1 MDILETIRVSIHS
14 LRLNKMRSA
23 LTALGIIIG
32 VGSVIAMISLGA
44 GARIQ
49 VTKQIQAMG
58 TNLVMVTPGKMGF
71 RGMRH
76 FGSTS
81 VQSLT
86 LDDADYLKN
95 RCNLIKEIAP
105 QISDSAVVKYK
116 SKTLNTTVSGV
127 PPVYFQIRELKPSS
141 GRLFYDRDNEGYR
154 NVCVLGNNVKQ
165 DLFADL
171 DPVNM
176 LIKLKNVNYRVIGV
190 LESKGE
196 ASMGGQ
202 DDQVFIPLSTAQLR
216 MFGTD
221 KVRMISMEIVSEKVI
236 DDAIKEIEKLLRIKH
251 KIYNPENDDFTVRSQ
266 KEMQQLMEN
275 VTGTLTLLLGG
286 IAAISLLVGGIGIM
300 NIMLVTVTERTREI
314 GIRKAVGAKR
324 KDILVQFLVESI
336 TLSLVGGFVGIL
348 LGIGG
353 SVAISKIAKW
363 TTTVTPISVFI
374 AFFFSIAVGL
384 FFGIYPANK
393 ASKLNPIEALRYE

>member
-1 MDILETIRVSIHS
+1 MDILETFRVSFNS
-14 LRLNKMRSA
+14 LRLNKMRSG
-23 LTALGIIIG
+23 LTMLGIIIG

-44 GARIQ
+44 GARTQ
-49 VTKQIQAMG
+49 VTKQIQSMG
-58 TNLVMVTPGKMGF
+58 TNMVMLMPGKMSF
-71 RGMRH
+71 RGPGH

-81 VQSLT
+81 ALSLT
-86 LDDADYLKN
+86 LDDATYLKN

-105 QISDSAVVKYK
+105 QISGSVIVKYK
-116 SKTLNTTVSGV
+116 SKTLNATVSGV
-127 PPVYFQIRELKPSS
+127 PPAYFAIRELKPAS
-141 GRLFYDRDNEGYR
+141 GRLIYDKDNEGYR
-154 NVCVLGNNVKQ
+154 NVCVLGNNIKK

-171 DPVNM
+171 DPVDM
-176 LIKLKNVNYRVIGV
+176 VIKLKNVNYRVIGV
-190 LESKGE
+190 LETKGE

-202 DDQVFIPLSTAQLR
+202 DDNVFIPLSTAQLR

-221 KVRMISMEIVSEKVI
+221 KVRMITMEITSSKDI
-236 DDAIKEIEKLLRIKH
+236 DNAIKEIEKLMRIKH
-251 KIYNPENDDFTVRSQ
+251 KISNPEDDDFTVRSQ

-314 GIRKAVGAKR
+314 GVRKAIGAKR
-324 KDILVQFLVESI
+324 KDILVQFLIESI
-336 TLSLVGGFVGIL
+336 TLSIVGGMVGIL
-348 LGIGG
+348 LGVGG

-363 TTTVTPISVFI
+363 TTTVTPISIFI
-374 AFFFSIAVGL
+374 SFFFSIAVGL

>member
-1 MDILETIRVSIHS
+1 MDILETFRVSFHS
-14 LRLNKMRSA
+14 LRLNKMRSG

-44 GARIQ
+44 GARTQ
-49 VTKQIQAMG
+49 VTERIQAMG
-58 TNLVMVTPGKMGF
+58 TNLVMLIPGKMSF
-71 RGMRH
+71 RGPGH
-76 FGSTS
+76 LGASS

-86 LDDADYLKN
+86 LDDATYLKN

-105 QISDSAVVKYK
+105 VIAGSAIIKYK
-116 SKTLNTTVSGV
+116 NKTLNTTVSGV
-127 PPVYFQIRELKPSS
+127 PPVYFQIRDLKSSS

-171 DPVNM
+171 DPVDM
-176 LIKLKNVNYRVIGV
+176 VIKLKNVNYRVIGV
-190 LESKGE
+190 LETKGE

-202 DDQVFIPLSTAQLR
+202 DDNVFIPLSTAQLR

-221 KVRMISMEIVSEKVI
+221 KVRTITMEITSDKVI
-236 DDAIKEIEKLLRIKH
+236 DDAIKEIEKLMRIKH

-266 KEMQQLMEN
+266 KEMQQLMES
-275 VTGTLTLLLGG
+275 VTGVLTLMLGG
-286 IAAISLLVGGIGIM
+286 IAGISLLVGGIGIM

-314 GIRKAVGAKR
+314 GIRKAIGAKR
-324 KDILVQFLVESI
+324 KDILIQFLIESI
-336 TLSLVGGFVGIL
+336 TLSLVGGLVGIL

-363 TTTVTPISVFI
+363 TTTVTPISIVI
-374 AFFFSIAVGL
+374 SFFFSIAVGL

-393 ASKLNPIEALRYE
+393 ASKLNPIDALRYE

>member
-1 MDILETIRVSIHS
+1 MDILETFRVSFHS

-44 GARIQ
+44 GARTQ
-49 VTKQIQAMG
+49 VTQRIQAMG
-58 TNLVMVTPGKMGF
+58 TNLVMVIPGKMSF
-71 RGMRH
+71 RGPGH
-76 FGSTS
+76 AGATS
-81 VQSLT
+81 IQSLT
-86 LDDADYLKN
+86 LDDANYLKS

-105 QISDSAVVKYK
+105 VIAGSAIIKYK
-116 SKTLNTTVSGV
+116 NKTLNTTVSGV
-127 PPVYFQIRELKPSS
+127 PPVYFQIRELKTSS

-171 DPVNM
+171 DPVDM
-176 LIKLKNVNYRVIGV
+176 VIKLKNVNYRVIGV
-190 LESKGE
+190 LETKGE

-202 DDQVFIPLSTAQLR
+202 DDNVFIPLSTAQLR

-221 KVRMISMEIVSEKVI
+221 KVRVINMEIASDKVI
-236 DDAIKEIEKLLRIKH
+236 NDAIKEIEKLMRIKH

-266 KEMQQLMEN
+266 KEMQQLMES
-275 VTGTLTLLLGG
+275 VTGVLTLLLGG

-314 GIRKAVGAKR
+314 GIRKAIGAKR
-324 KDILVQFLVESI
+324 KDILVQFLIESI
-336 TLSLVGGFVGIL
+336 TLSLVGGLVGIL

-363 TTTVTPISVFI
+363 TTTVTPISI
-374 AFFFSIAVGL
+374 LISFFFAVAVGL

>member
-1 MDILETIRVSIHS
+1 MDIWESFRFSMHS
-14 LRLNKMRSA
+14 LRSNKMRSA
-23 LTALGIIIG
+23 LTTLGIIIG

-44 GARIQ
+44 GARTQ
-49 VTKQIQAMG
+49 VTQRIQEMG
-58 TNLVMVTPGKMGF
+58 TNLVMVLPGKMGF
-71 RGMRH
+71 RGAGH
-76 FGSTS
+76 AGSTS

-86 LDDADYLKN
+86 IDDADYLKN

-105 QISDSAVVKYK
+105 VIAGSAIVKYK
-116 SKTLNTTVSGV
+116 SKTMNATVSGV
-127 PPVYFQIRELKPSS
+127 PPVYFEIRELKTSS

-154 NVCVLGNNVKQ
+154 NVCVLGNNIKQ

-171 DPVNM
+171 DPVDM
-176 LIKLKNVNYRVIGV
+176 VIKLKNVNYRVIGV
-190 LESKGE
+190 LETKGE

-202 DDQVFIPLSTAQLR
+202 DDNVFIPLSTARLR
-216 MFGTD
+216 TFGTD
-221 KVRMISMEIVSEKVI
+221 KVRMIAIEIVSEKAI
-236 DDAIKEIEKLLRIKH
+236 DDAIKEIEKLMRIKH

-314 GIRKAVGAKR
+314 GIRKAIGAKR

-336 TLSLVGGFVGIL
+336 TLSLVGGLVGIL
-348 LGIGG
+348 LGVGG

-363 TTTVTPISVFI
+363 TTTVTPISIFVS
-374 AFFFSIAVGL
+374 FFFSIVVGL

>member
-1 MDILETIRVSIHS
+1 MDILESFRFSIHS
-14 LRLNKMRSA
+14 LRSNKMRSA
-23 LTALGIIIG
+23 LTTLGIIIG

-44 GARIQ
+44 GARTQ
-49 VTKQIQAMG
+49 VSKQIQAMG
-58 TNLVMVTPGKMGF
+58 TNLVMVLPGKMGF
-71 RGMRH
+71 RGAGH
-76 FGSTS
+76 AGSTS

-86 LDDADYLKN
+86 IDDANYLKN

-105 QISDSAVVKYK
+105 VIAGSAVVKYK
-116 SKTLNTTVSGV
+116 SKTLNATVSGV
-127 PPVYFQIRELKPSS
+127 PPVYFEIRELKTSS

-154 NVCVLGNNVKQ
+154 NICVLGNNVKQ
-165 DLFADL
+165 DLFGDL
-171 DPVNM
+171 DPVDM
-176 LIKLKNVNYRVIGV
+176 VIKLKNVNYRVIGV
-190 LESKGE
+190 LETKGE

-202 DDQVFIPLSTAQLR
+202 DDNVFIPLSTAQLR

-221 KVRMISMEIVSEKVI
+221 KVRVINMEITSDKVI
-236 DDAIKEIEKLLRIKH
+236 TDAIKEIEKLMRIKH

-275 VTGTLTLLLGG
+275 VTGVLTLLLGG

-314 GIRKAVGAKR
+314 GIRKAIGAKR

-363 TTTVTPISVFI
+363 TTTVTPISIFI
-374 AFFFSIAVGL
+374 SFFFSIAVGL

>member
-1 MDILETIRVSIHS
+1 MDILETFRVSFHS

-44 GARIQ
+44 GARTQ
-49 VTKQIQAMG
+49 VTQRIQAMG
-58 TNLVMVTPGKMGF
+58 TNLVMVIPGKMSF
-71 RGMRH
+71 RGPGH
-76 FGSTS
+76 AGATS
-81 VQSLT
+81 IQSLT
-86 LDDADYLKN
+86 LDDANYLKS

-105 QISDSAVVKYK
+105 VIAGSAIIKYK
-116 SKTLNTTVSGV
+116 NKTLNTTVSGV
-127 PPVYFQIRELKPSS
+127 PPVYFQIRELKTSS

-171 DPVNM
+171 DPVDM
-176 LIKLKNVNYRVIGV
+176 VIKLKNVNYRVIGV
-190 LESKGE
+190 LETKGE

-202 DDQVFIPLSTAQLR
+202 DDNVFIPLSTAQLR

-221 KVRMISMEIVSEKVI
+221 KVRVINMEIASDKVI
-236 DDAIKEIEKLLRIKH
+236 NDAIKEIERLMRIKH

-266 KEMQQLMEN
+266 KEMQQLMES
-275 VTGTLTLLLGG
+275 VTGVLTLLLGG

-314 GIRKAVGAKR
+314 GIRKAIGAKR
-324 KDILVQFLVESI
+324 KDILVQFLIESI
-336 TLSLVGGFVGIL
+336 TLSLVGGLVGIL

-363 TTTVTPISVFI
+363 TTTVTPISI
-374 AFFFSIAVGL
+374 LISFFFAVAVGL

>member
-1 MDILETIRVSIHS
+1 MDILETFRVSIHS

-44 GARIQ
+44 GARTQ
-49 VTKQIQAMG
+49 VTERIKAMG
-58 TNLVMVTPGKMGF
+58 TNLVMVIPGKMSF
-71 RGMRH
+71 RGPGH
-76 FGSTS
+76 AGATS
-81 VQSLT
+81 IQSLT
-86 LDDADYLKN
+86 LDDANYLKS

-105 QISDSAVVKYK
+105 VIAGSAIVKYK
-116 SKTLNTTVSGV
+116 NKTLNTTVSGV
-127 PPVYFQIRELKPSS
+127 PPVYFQIRELKSSS

-171 DPVNM
+171 DPVDM

-190 LESKGE
+190 LETKGE
-196 ASMGGQ
+196 ASIGGQ
-202 DDQVFIPLSTAQLR
+202 DDNVFIPLSTAQLR
-216 MFGTD
+216 LFGTD
-221 KVRMISMEIVSEKVI
+221 KVRVINMEIASDKVI
-236 DDAIKEIEKLLRIKH
+236 TDAIKEIERLMRIKH
-251 KIYNPENDDFTVRSQ
+251 KITDPENDDFTVRSQ
-266 KEMQQLMEN
+266 KEMQQLMES
-275 VTGTLTLLLGG
+275 VTGVLTLLLGG

-314 GIRKAVGAKR
+314 GIRKAIGAKR
-324 KDILVQFLVESI
+324 KDILVQFLIESI
-336 TLSLVGGFVGIL
+336 TLSLVGGLVGIL

-363 TTTVTPISVFI
+363 TTTVTPISI
-374 AFFFSIAVGL
+374 LISFFFAVAVGL